1 MTLAVFCRLS
11 YHWLSDVFF
20 TFWLGWWVL
29 GRKTK
34 EVKCHSHDI
43 LASWILISRCSLW
56 SCSKGIICQVSPLYS
71 CFHLGILCSLQGS
84 NHVGSTLKEWR
95 ETLQT
100 LESGLCGTLFAVP
113 LCGRWVSSPS
123 LTYSITYYISVH
135 SYIFILYFK
144 WNTVLFCCSNCSH
157 FSFGSSFKG
166 SHVPLTFPFIV
177 LFLEKKKLS
186 YFLEPQE
193 ASDSSHKF
201 TAPVLGTA
209 ASPTAR
215 ISFIRKWY

>member
-11 YHWLSDVFF
+11 FHWFSDVFF

-43 LASWILISRCSLW
+43 LASRILTSRCSLW
-56 SCSKGIICQVSPLYS
+56 SCSKSIICQVSPLYS

-84 NHVGSTLKEWR
+84 NHVGTTLKEWR

-100 LESGLCGTLFAVP
+100 LERGLSGTLFAVP

-144 WNTVLFCCSNCSH
+144 WNTILFCCSNCS
-157 FSFGSSFKG
+157 SFGLRF
-166 SHVPLTFPFIV
+166 
-177 LFLEKKKLS
+177 FLQLALMCLGHNPHCRFLS
-186 YFLEPQE
+186 
-193 ASDSSHKF
+193 
-201 TAPVLGTA
+201 
-209 ASPTAR
+209 
-215 ISFIRKWY
+215 